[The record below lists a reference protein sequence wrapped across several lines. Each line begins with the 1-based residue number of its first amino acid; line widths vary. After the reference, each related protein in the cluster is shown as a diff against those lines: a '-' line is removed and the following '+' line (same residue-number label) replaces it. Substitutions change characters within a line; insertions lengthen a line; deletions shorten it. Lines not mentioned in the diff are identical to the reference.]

1 MVKDLQKT
9 TITTE
14 NTEALRAHRGINS
27 TKNQKNNVI
36 QQNHISLLIL

>member
-27 TKNQKNNVI
+27 TTLSGLSPLFVMLTLK
-36 QQNHISLLIL
+36 